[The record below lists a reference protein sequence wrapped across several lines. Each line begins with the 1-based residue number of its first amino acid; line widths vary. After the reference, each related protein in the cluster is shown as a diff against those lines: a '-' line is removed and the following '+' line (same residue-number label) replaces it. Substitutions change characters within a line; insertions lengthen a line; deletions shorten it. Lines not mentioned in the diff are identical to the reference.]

1 MLHIYYWVTHFINC
15 HIRSTN
21 IWLFK
26 GELLVFLVNGG
37 FSTKYWIAWCLQTE
51 NVILKYMSMAK
62 SLLKVN
68 ANSGVFIVDF
78 EHHQLINLVFLL
90 LTINMY
96 LIPGK
101 RIIIL
106 TQPIKSNN
114 LKFTH
119 PRFNFRIVKLDLWV
133 RGPS

>member
-1 MLHIYYWVTHFINC
+1 
-15 HIRSTN
+15 
-21 IWLFK
+21 
-26 GELLVFLVNGG
+26 
-37 FSTKYWIAWCLQTE
+37 
-51 NVILKYMSMAK
+51 MSMAK

-68 ANSGVFIVDF
+68 ANSGVFIDF

-96 LIPGK
+96 LIAGK

-119 PRFNFRIVKLDLWV
+119 PRFNFRIVKLDL
-133 RGPS
+133 